1 MKLKSEDEE
10 KEEEKEE
17 KEMEEEAE
25 EQEEEEKEEEEEEK
39 EEEEEEEEEEEME
52 ESLSFLDNLQP
63 FPALLLSINK
73 PSSFPLVKRKRKVH
87 ERDSALRASRVSKRT
102 SI

>member
-25 EQEEEEKEEEEEEK
+25 EEEEEEKEEKEEEK
-39 EEEEEEEEEEEME
+39 EEEEEEEEEEME

>member
-1 MKLKSEDEE
+1 MKLKSKDEE

-17 KEMEEEAE
+17 KKMEEE
-25 EQEEEEKEEEEEEK
+25 EEEEEEK
-39 EEEEEEEEEEEME
+39 EEKEEEEKVE

-102 SI
+102 PI